1 MASQHRRGSD
11 VDPLGVALE
20 GSANGPRARS
30 LSQRPLWCTAVDLRL
45 SPSTNLRGLAL
56 RAYDVCVSRGE
67 EPRMRKVTAVLMLT
81 LASVVL
87 SAGAAM
93 ADSNYPPT
101 VVKGASGSKGDG
113 ATAFTGA
120 SQLP

>member
-1 MASQHRRGSD
+1 
-11 VDPLGVALE
+11 
-20 GSANGPRARS
+20 
-30 LSQRPLWCTAVDLRL
+30 
-45 SPSTNLRGLAL
+45 
-56 RAYDVCVSRGE
+56 
-67 EPRMRKVTAVLMLT
+67 MRKVTAVLILT

-113 ATAFTGA
+113 GTAFTGA
-120 SQLP
+120 SQLPFAMLMIAALVVVGATALIVARRRATRLEG